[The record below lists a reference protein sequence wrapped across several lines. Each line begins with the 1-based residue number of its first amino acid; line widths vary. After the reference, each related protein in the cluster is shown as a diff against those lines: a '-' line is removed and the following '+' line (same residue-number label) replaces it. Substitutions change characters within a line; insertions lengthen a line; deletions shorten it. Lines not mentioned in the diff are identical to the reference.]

1 MEDNEINQEIALA
14 LLDDQG
20 MDIDVAHNGLEA
32 VDKVRDGGPGKY
44 ALVFMDV
51 QMPVMDGLE
60 AASRIRGMG
69 YGLSA
74 LPIIAMTAQGQE
86 EDKRQCFAA
95 GMNDHMLKPL
105 EPERLNAVLRPWLR
119 RGSERFRS

>member
-1 MEDNEINQEIALA
+1 
-14 LLDDQG
+14 
-20 MDIDVAHNGLEA
+20 
-32 VDKVRDGGPGKY
+32 
-44 ALVFMDV
+44 
-51 QMPVMDGLE
+51 
-60 AASRIRGMG
+60 MG

-105 EPERLNAVLRPWLR
+105 EPERLNAVLRHWLAWER
-119 RGSERFRS
+119 TLPLMTGSTAYRLTDGALI